1 MKSGMEK
8 MFSNTW
14 LLLLSHFSCARLSAT
29 LYIVAHQAPLSMG
42 FSRQEYWSGLPFPS
56 PMHACMLSHFSCVQL
71 CATLWTAAHQAP
83 LSMGFSRQE
92 YWSQLPFPSPKHI
105 ANNRLIFKVYKEH
118 IWLNSKKKKFL
129 LVKGQM
135 TWINIFQRRHF
146 IDIWKECSISLII
159 REI

>member
-14 LLLLSHFSCARLSAT
+14 LLLLLSHFSCA
-29 LYIVAHQAPLSMG
+29 
-42 FSRQEYWSGLPFPS
+42 
-56 PMHACMLSHFSCVQL
+56 QL
-71 CATLWTAAHQAP
+71 CVTPYMVAHQAP

-118 IWLNSKKKKFL
+118 I
-129 LVKGQM
+129 
-135 TWINIFQRRHF
+135 
-146 IDIWKECSISLII
+146 
-159 REI
+159 